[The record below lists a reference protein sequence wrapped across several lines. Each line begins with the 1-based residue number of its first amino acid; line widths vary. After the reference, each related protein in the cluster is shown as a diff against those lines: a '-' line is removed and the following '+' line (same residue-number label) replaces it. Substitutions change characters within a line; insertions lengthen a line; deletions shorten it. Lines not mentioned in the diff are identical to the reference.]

1 MGYEVMRDFRFFE
14 GNYKYMKNVLQILS
28 YAAPYRGNFIPS
40 LEHLE
45 NAYKDGRMIYLF
57 PVTAQNVSWM
67 PIFQQEHKVYFMPN
81 GFFGKQISWAI
92 LKKLREIIK
101 EEDIKV
107 IHTHFLVYNYSL
119 FVAKHT
125 FARKIKM
132 IAHIHNQF
140 AIPSTKSA
148 PIKKFVM
155 EHSYDTIIG
164 VSKSVADGLNRQI
177 KHKNITYINNAICFS
192 RLDAYEKISLRE
204 NENQKVVL
212 MAGWPALVKGV
223 DIAAQAILELRND
236 GCDIKLCIMQSGD
249 FEQTQHCV
257 TEAIGSYPDW
267 VEILPPREDVATYYN
282 AADIFLSASRTE
294 AFSYCLVEAAYCT
307 PMLITSDIPGPS
319 DLKIDGM
326 EKFVSEDVEDLAH
339 KMKELLV
346 ISMDVE
352 ERKYNVIRLYELRH
366 WAEAI
371 AELY

>member
-1 MGYEVMRDFRFFE
+1 MRDFRFFE

-212 MAGWPALVKGV
+212 MAGWPAWVKGV
-223 DIAAQAILELRND
+223 DIAAKAILELRKD
-236 GCDIKLCIMQSGD
+236 GYDIKLCIMQSGD
-249 FEQTQHCV
+249 FENTRKCI
-257 TEAIGSYPDW
+257 TDAIGSSPEW
-267 VEILPPREDVATYYN
+267 VQILSPREDVATYYN

-294 AFSYCLVEAAYCT
+294 AFSYCLVEAAYCK
-307 PMLITSDIPGPS
+307 PLLITSNVPGPN

-326 EKFVSEDVEDLAH
+326 ERFLSEDVEDLAH

-346 ISMDVE
+346 ISMDLE

-371 AELY
+371 AEMY

>member
-1 MGYEVMRDFRFFE
+1 
-14 GNYKYMKNVLQILS
+14 MKNVLLICG
-28 YAAPYRGNFIPS
+28 YASPYKGNFIPS
-40 LEHLE
+40 LEYLE
-45 NAYKDGRMIYLF
+45 DTYKDGKMVYMF
-57 PVTAQNVSWM
+57 PENAKNVVWM
-67 PIFQQEHKVYFMPN
+67 ADFQENHCVYFMSM
-81 GFFGKQISWAI
+81 GFFGKKVNWKI
-92 LKKLREIIK
+92 LKELKNILQI
-101 EEDIKV
+101 EDIKI

-125 FARKIKM
+125 FARNIRM

-155 EHSYDTIIG
+155 ENTYDTIIG
-164 VSKSVADGLNRQI
+164 VSKSVAEGLNRQI
-177 KHKNITYINNAICFS
+177 KHKDITYIDNAICFS
-192 RLDAYEKISLRE
+192 RLDTYEKISLRD

>member
-1 MGYEVMRDFRFFE
+1 MRDFRFFE

-67 PIFQQEHKVYFMPN
+67 PMFQQEHKVYFMPN

-107 IHTHFLVYNYSL
+107 IHTHFMVYNYSL
-119 FVAKHT
+119 FVARHT

-132 IAHIHNQF
+132 IAHIRNQF
-140 AIPSTKSA
+140 AIPATRSA

-164 VSKSVADGLNRQI
+164 VSQSVAEGLNRQI
-177 KHKNITYINNAICFS
+177 KHKDITYIDNAICFS
-192 RLDAYEKISLRE
+192 RLDTYEKISLRD
-204 NENQKVVL
+204 NDNQKVVL

-223 DIAAQAILELRND
+223 DIAAKAVAKLRDD
-236 GCDIKLCIMQSGD
+236 GYDIKLCIMLSGD
-249 FEQTQHCV
+249 FEQTRRCV
-257 TEAIGSYPDW
+257 KEAIGAFPGW
-267 VEILPPREDVATYYN
+267 VHICPPREDVATYYN

-294 AFSYCLVEAAYCT
+294 AFSNCLVEAAYCI
-307 PMLITSDIPGPS
+307 PKLITSDVPGPS

-326 EKFVSEDVEDLAH
+326 EKFVSESVEDLVH
-339 KMKELLV
+339 KLKELLI
-346 ISMDVE
+346 ISMNVE
-352 ERKYNVIRLYELRH
+352 ERKYNVIRLYDLRH

>member
-1 MGYEVMRDFRFFE
+1 
-14 GNYKYMKNVLQILS
+14 MKNVLLICG
-28 YAAPYRGNFIPS
+28 YAAPYKGNFIPS
-40 LEHLE
+40 LEYLE
-45 NAYKDGRMIYLF
+45 DTYKDGKMVYMF
-57 PVTAQNVSWM
+57 PENAKNVVWM
-67 PIFQQEHKVYFMPN
+67 ADFQENHCVYFMSM
-81 GFFGKQISWAI
+81 GFFGKKVNWKI
-92 LKKLREIIK
+92 LKELKNILQI
-101 EEDIKV
+101 EDIKI

-125 FARKIKM
+125 FARNIRM

-155 EHSYDTIIG
+155 ENTYDTIIG
-164 VSKSVADGLNRQI
+164 VSKSVAEGLNRQI
-177 KHKNITYINNAICFS
+177 KHKDITYIDNAICFS
-192 RLDAYEKISLRE
+192 RLDTYEKISLRD

-267 VEILPPREDVATYYN
+267 VQILSPREDVATYYN

-294 AFSYCLVEAAYCT
+294 AFSYCLVEAAYCE
-307 PMLITSDIPGPS
+307 PILITSNVPGPN

-326 EKFVSEDVEDLAH
+326 ERFVSEDVEDLAH

>member
-1 MGYEVMRDFRFFE
+1 MRDFRFFE

-67 PIFQQEHKVYFMPN
+67 PMFQQEHKVYFMPN

-155 EHSYDTIIG
+155 EYSYDTIIG

-177 KHKNITYINNAICFS
+177 KHKDITYIDNAICFS
-192 RLDAYEKISLRE
+192 RLDTYEKISLRD

-223 DIAAQAILELRND
+223 DIAAKAIAKLRDN
-236 GCDIKLCIMQSGD
+236 GYDIKLCIMQSGD
-249 FEQTQHCV
+249 FEQIRKCV
-257 TEAIGSYPDW
+257 KEAIGASPEW
-267 VEILPPREDVATYYN
+267 VQVCSPREDVATYYN
-282 AADIFLSASRTE
+282 AADVFLSASRTE
-294 AFSYCLVEAAYCT
+294 AFSYCLVEAAYCE
-307 PMLITSDIPGPS
+307 PMLITSNVPGPN
-319 DLKIDGM
+319 DLQIDGM
-326 EKFVSEDVEDLAH
+326 ERFVSENVEDLVCKIQKAQAGFTN
-339 KMKELLV
+339 
-346 ISMDVE
+346 IE
-352 ERKYNVIRLYELRH
+352 ERKNNVTRRYDLMH
-366 WAEAI
+366 WAESVI
-371 AELY
+371 TKY